1 VDFALLVERCY
12 RLGPSEFPARG
23 VHLAVGQVCIKGP
36 EGIFHHVAALIGLG
50 DNPVCA
56 VAVVR
61 GDGDFCPSRGVV
73 SAGQVLNNPAMAVR
87 ILPGDDDA
95 GFVTALVRADGGI
108 DRHHDA
114 LLVRSPFATRPVN
127 VL

>member
-1 VDFALLVERCY
+1 LLVERCY
-12 RLGPSEFPARG
+12 RLGPSELAARG
-23 VHLAVGQVCIKGP
+23 VHLAIGQICIKGA
-36 EGIFHHVAALIGLG
+36 EGIFHHVAALIGLS
-50 DNPVCA
+50 NNAVCPV
-56 VAVVR
+56 VVVS

-95 GFVTALVRADGGI
+95 GLVTALVRADRGI

-114 LLVRSPFATRPVN
+114 LQVRGLLTAGPVN
-127 VL
+127 VVQGP